1 MKFFGF
7 NISRESRGASAAENP
22 SIPLDDA
29 RVWDDIFGS
38 AGWSVGF
45 LS

>member
-29 RVWDDIFGS
+29 RVWDDVIGL
-38 AGWSVGF
+38 GLWGG
-45 LS
+45 